1 MQDFQWMLEYGINRF
16 GSLAALE
23 AKLPLPATAEQ
34 LKAVS
39 AQCGGCQV
47 A

>member
-23 AKLPLPATAEQ
+23 ALLPIPATAAQ
-34 LKAVS
+34 LTAVS
-39 AQCGGCQV
+39 DDR
-47 A
+47 